1 MSPIHLTF
9 FITLAFLATSARA
22 ATDKA
27 ERMATDASVSTYERK
42 AVINFA
48 QVWIEDARVEL
59 PVTRCTIRKKKV
71 EKEVENDDGEK
82 ETKVEVKKT
91 EKCTSGGTWRAEM
104 TEGWVQRNAAQ
115 HADILVTPRFDQ
127 ILVGPSQLRLI
138 TPTSD
143 SAADIDLFTYRPNYE
158 VGNYRS
164 FKREMLKSL
173 NLLAPALREAQTV
186 INSARY
192 QELPDQEKGTFMAE
206 QAKSA
211 GIPLSVFERLSASTY
226 AFAIYI
232 PRVTGSIEVTK
243 TIDTDKSVSHSISVD
258 APLDTKII
266 VFRFE
271 GDSFSIDLERRY
283 GRGFGSALGRQM
295 AGSASTSTAFEPT
308 RRDAQSLFQAAF
320 NRSLSDSY
328 IDLGN
333 ALKADRRFALQ
344 APLGLGPDGFTFP
357 LGVKDGIRARHPF
370 RIYRTI
376 DGKEKAV
383 GRVRVNSVLNN
394 CTEAKPS
401 VLTRR
406 GGSIEEFDLAVEEP
420 YGGAFWGFSGGTTL
434 LPHAA
439 DITGIRFGAHVIG
452 DLAYL
457 QNSPSANDWYLHLD
471 TSLAGF
477 GRQDESSDLIAGAE
491 ATIGFERR
499 YYLPNSPIYFG
510 LEPRIGFQYLIE
522 DSNDD
527 EIDREARIIV
537 ADGLTTFGIDFGLG
551 MNIAAFAGLRAGAV
565 IENTLSQDE
574 TMALQAMAGVSLS
587 FSFGGS
593 AGPFSLAYRA
603 AEGCQK

>member
-1 MSPIHLTF
+1 
-9 FITLAFLATSARA
+9 
-22 ATDKA
+22 
-27 ERMATDASVSTYERK
+27 
-42 AVINFA
+42 
-48 QVWIEDARVEL
+48 
-59 PVTRCTIRKKKV
+59 
-71 EKEVENDDGEK
+71 
-82 ETKVEVKKT
+82 
-91 EKCTSGGTWRAEM
+91 M

-115 HADILVTPRFDQ
+115 HANVLVTPRFDQ

-420 YGGAFWGFSGGTTL
+420 YGGPLGFQRWDNAPAACSRHHRNTL
-434 LPHAA
+434 RSPRHWRPRVPSKQLPQPT
-439 DITGIRFGAHVIG
+439 TGIC
-452 DLAYL
+452 
-457 QNSPSANDWYLHLD
+457 
-471 TSLAGF
+471 TSI
-477 GRQDESSDLIAGAE
+477 Q
-491 ATIGFERR
+491 
-499 YYLPNSPIYFG
+499 
-510 LEPRIGFQYLIE
+510 
-522 DSNDD
+522 
-527 EIDREARIIV
+527 V
-537 ADGLTTFGIDFGLG
+537 
-551 MNIAAFAGLRAGAV
+551 
-565 IENTLSQDE
+565 SQDSADK
-574 TMALQAMAGVSLS
+574 MGAQISLPVRKRPLALNDVITYPIRQSTS
-587 FSFGGS
+587 DWSHGS
-593 AGPFSLAYRA
+593 AFNTSSKIATMMKSIAKHGLSLQMVSPRSGSTLAW
-603 AEGCQK
+603 G

>member
-9 FITLAFLATSARA
+9 FITLAFLATNARA

-91 EKCTSGGTWRAEM
+91 KKCTSGGTWRAEM

-115 HADILVTPRFDQ
+115 HANVLVTPRFDQ

-283 GRGFGSALGRQM
+283 GRGFGGALGRQM

-420 YGGAFWGFSGGTTL
+420 YGGPSG
-434 LPHAA
+434 
-439 DITGIRFGAHVIG
+439 V
-452 DLAYL
+452 
-457 QNSPSANDWYLHLD
+457 SAVGQRSCRMQLTSQEYALEP
-471 TSLAGF
+471 TSLATSRTF
-477 GRQDESSDLIAGAE
+477 KTVPQ
-491 ATIGFERR
+491 
-499 YYLPNSPIYFG
+499 P
-510 LEPRIGFQYLIE
+510 
-522 DSNDD
+522 
-527 EIDREARIIV
+527 
-537 ADGLTTFGIDFGLG
+537 TTGICTS
-551 MNIAAFAGLRAGAV
+551 IQV
-565 IENTLSQDE
+565 SQDSADK
-574 TMALQAMAGVSLS
+574 MGAQISLPVRKQPLALNDVITYPIRQSTS
-587 FSFGGS
+587 DWSHGS
-593 AGPFSLAYRA
+593 AFNTSSKIATMMKSIAKHGLSLQMVSPHSGSTLAW
-603 AEGCQK
+603 E